1 MNVSDYLIQSPNPP
15 KMCGISRSQ
24 QSQALSSTP
33 PSLILQLCIQQWL
46 RINSCQEPGEKH
58 EQDTALHSQSFQ
70 ISRRLHENW
79 QSDECYREW
88 MQVLWGLMEGL
99 GKAPPPWD
107 SPGKN
112 TGVGCHFLFQCRKV
126 KSASEVVQSC
136 PTLRNPMDC
145 SPPGSPVP
153 GILLVYIIL
162 LWQP

>member
-46 RINSCQEPGEKH
+46 RINSCQKPGEKH

-79 QSDECYREW
+79 QSDESYRGW

-99 GKAPPPWD
+99 GKTPLNKDYWTSRWNDGELVEQGVGRRDPQEGGTAYIKPRLRGKCMVPGTKR
-107 SPGKN
+107 SPG
-112 TGVGCHFLFQCRKV
+112 
-126 KSASEVVQSC
+126 
-136 PTLRNPMDC
+136 
-145 SPPGSPVP
+145 
-153 GILLVYIIL
+153 
-162 LWQP
+162 WQGD